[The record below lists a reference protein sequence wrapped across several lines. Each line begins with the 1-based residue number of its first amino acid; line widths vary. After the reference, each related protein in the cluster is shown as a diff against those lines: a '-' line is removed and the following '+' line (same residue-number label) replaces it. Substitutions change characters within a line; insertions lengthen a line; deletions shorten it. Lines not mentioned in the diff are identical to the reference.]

1 MPFRSHRHESF
12 SAFQAFIKQW
22 LTKNLSAVQLDGSE
36 IPKKNPITTDEV
48 TLDKPLNTVVIEFH
62 GDTTRDALKR
72 IADGE
77 FRDFILLG
85 PSGDNAN
92 WRFHHAQ
99 HPHKLADFPKADGMY
114 AFVKQ

>member
-48 TLDKPLNTVVIEFH
+48 TLDKPLNTVVIGSIRH
-62 GDTTRDALKR
+62 GLNEDGATGRSARLEPTSPGAKR
-72 IADGE
+72 TQTGAAG
-77 FRDFILLG
+77 G
-85 PSGDNAN
+85 G
-92 WRFHHAQ
+92 
-99 HPHKLADFPKADGMY
+99 
-114 AFVKQ
+114 V